1 MCTSNCKKKV
11 KSYDSFGAP
20 IGVTFNGDADY
31 KTTFGGFVTV
41 FLVLLMGGNFALSML
56 EVLTSKHYTSQ
67 QALNYV
73 PVSRNIE
80 EWTFHA
86 HN

>member
-31 KTTFGGFVTV
+31 KTTFGGLVTV
-41 FLVLLMGGNFALSML
+41 FLFLLLGGNLALSL
-56 EVLTSKHYTSQ
+56 FEGLTTDHFSSQ
-67 QALNYV
+67 KDVNYV
-73 PVSRNIE
+73 PVSRNTE
-80 EWTFHA
+80 EWTFST

>member
-1 MCTSNCKKKV
+1 MKQYTTNMCTSNCLKKV

-41 FLVLLMGGNFALSML
+41 FLILLMGGN
-56 EVLTSKHYTSQ
+56 LT
-67 QALNYV
+67 L
-73 PVSRNIE
+73 
-80 EWTFHA
+80 
-86 HN
+86 